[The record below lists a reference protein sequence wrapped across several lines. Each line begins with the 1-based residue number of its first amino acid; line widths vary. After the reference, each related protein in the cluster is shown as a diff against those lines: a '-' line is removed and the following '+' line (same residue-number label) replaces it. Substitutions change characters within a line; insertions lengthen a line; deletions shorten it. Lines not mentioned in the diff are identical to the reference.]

1 MKHVKIWKKINKYI
15 YIYNV
20 KLCKN
25 IKLYEIMILYEL
37 DYDWTN

>member
-1 MKHVKIWKKINKYI
+1 MKMKQKIYI

-37 DYDWTN
+37 DYD

>member
-1 MKHVKIWKKINKYI
+1 MKNKHI

-37 DYDWTN
+37 DYD

>member
-1 MKHVKIWKKINKYI
+1 MKIIKIWKLNI

-20 KLCKN
+20 KWCEN